1 MKKIILSLLPVILI
15 SCNSGGSS
23 STPSGGGGIVSGGY
37 TYTSQTN
44 SGGVSCRHIGN
55 TYQVSGTLSYS
66 ITGINPIAYIET
78 SNSLPNIQ
86 ISYDGNCTSSNA
98 SANPTCN
105 ITISGTNTESPVS
118 IGVQINGSAGATPFP
133 AGTITIPVCT
143 SN

>member
-1 MKKIILSLLPVILI
+1 MKKTILSILPVILI

-23 STPSGGGGIVSGGY
+23 TTPSGGGGIVNGGY
-37 TYTSQTN
+37 TYTGQTS
-44 SGGVSCRHIGN
+44 SGSISCKNIGN

-105 ITISGTNTESPVS
+105 ITISGTNTENPVS

-133 AGTITIPVCT
+133 SGTITIPVCT